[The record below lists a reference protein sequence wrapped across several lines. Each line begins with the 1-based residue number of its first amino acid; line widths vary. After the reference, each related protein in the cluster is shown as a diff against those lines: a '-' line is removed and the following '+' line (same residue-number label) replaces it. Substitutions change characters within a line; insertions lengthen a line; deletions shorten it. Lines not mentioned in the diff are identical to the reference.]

1 MHNHTDLKE
10 MNGRDHSDSSVDRMI
25 RILKKKKTGHEH
37 VYYTN
42 LAQNGDRQTQE

>member
-10 MNGRDHSDSSVDRMI
+10 MNGRDHSDSSVNRMI
-25 RILKKKKTGHEH
+25 RILKKTGHEH
-37 VYYTN
+37 VYYIN